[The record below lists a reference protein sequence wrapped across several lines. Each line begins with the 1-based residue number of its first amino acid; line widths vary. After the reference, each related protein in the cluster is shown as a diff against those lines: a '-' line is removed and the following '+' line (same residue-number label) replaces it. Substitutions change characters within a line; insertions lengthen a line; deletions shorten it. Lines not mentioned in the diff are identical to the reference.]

1 MSWIFCLLL
10 VLMLIPGALTLVFY
24 LLWYYDRRAFPSP
37 TPADRET
44 ALRPLPALLAVARE
58 AISLTVLVLSY
69 PLRLVQDASPQR
81 SRQQGQKPIILV
93 HGYGG
98 NSTNFLWLQWWLR
111 RRGWANVY
119 SVSYTPPHINARK
132 LAQQVADHV
141 NRILVLTG
149 AEKADLVCHSM
160 GGPLARYALK
170 NLGLAGKVDRVITLG
185 SPHRGSRISALFA
198 PRGAAAQM
206 RYDSPFIKEL
216 EEGGACPGGARYQ
229 VIYSTMDNFILPASS
244 ALLDGAE
251 RSVHV
256 PYLGHCALLYSRRV
270 ARAVAEGLQDESL
283 G

>member
-1 MSWIFCLLL
+1 MDPVPGVPGTKGEARMSWIFCLLL

-141 NRILVLTG
+141 NR
-149 AEKADLVCHSM
+149 
-160 GGPLARYALK
+160 
-170 NLGLAGKVDRVITLG
+170 
-185 SPHRGSRISALFA
+185 
-198 PRGAAAQM
+198 
-206 RYDSPFIKEL
+206 
-216 EEGGACPGGARYQ
+216 
-229 VIYSTMDNFILPASS
+229 
-244 ALLDGAE
+244 
-251 RSVHV
+251 
-256 PYLGHCALLYSRRV
+256 
-270 ARAVAEGLQDESL
+270 
-283 G
+283 